1 MDLGMG
7 GMHFVY
13 GKKKYIYE
21 SLGAN
26 GRLQYTE

>member
-7 GMHFVY
+7 GMYFVCE
-13 GKKKYIYE
+13 KKNIYMCE

-26 GRLQYTE
+26 GRLH